1 MTAERYGEQCG
12 RAVGGRDKRVAVTSL
27 VAPAASA
34 RRDVK
39 HGDRDENAA
48 RSLRATRLKQ
58 LCQQLPLYMPVYT
71 PLPLLPGRIHSQLAA
86 AWRPHTRSKAP
97 YPTRCRI
104 IRSLAVSRSSPSA
117 ALYLA
122 LRRAIWSLHTS
133 VIRNFRVARMRS
145 EAD

>member
-1 MTAERYGEQCG
+1 
-12 RAVGGRDKRVAVTSL
+12 VGGRDKRVAVTSL
-27 VAPAASA
+27 VAPAAAA

-39 HGDRDENAA
+39 HGDRDENAD
-48 RSLRATRLKQ
+48 RSLRATLVWSSSASS
-58 LCQQLPLYMPVYT
+58 CHYMPVYT

-104 IRSLAVSRSSPSA
+104 RRSLAVSRSSPSA

-133 VIRNFRVARMRS
+133 VI
-145 EAD
+145 